1 VKVIYSDLISFL
13 EQNPTKEDLSNKLFQ
28 LGHEHEIDGE
38 VFNMELTPN
47 RGDCLSV
54 KGLAR
59 DLYAFF
65 GKSKPTF
72 FFEGC
77 YDDLKLDFQ
86 NLSTL
91 DCPKI
96 SFLEIHINKPTN
108 NYKHYLDNYFKVLN
122 LSKTNFFSDISNFIS
137 YELGQP
143 THCYDANSLK
153 SNLVFENKKSNEKFK
168 TLLDSDIRLEGKNS
182 IFSSGNEII
191 SLAGVM
197 GGKKTS
203 CSENTTK
210 VLIECAFF
218 NPESIAGK
226 SIKYGLKSDAAHKF
240 ERGVD
245 PSSQEYVLR
254 RFTEIIKDHTEIIS
268 AKFCSYDYG
277 QVPITQIN
285 FNEKRINK
293 ILGTNITKK
302 EYKDYLCALSFD
314 VKEQITVPSF
324 RHDIKNQNDLA
335 EEVARLIGYNNIESE
350 SITLPKIEQ
359 QSNIN
364 IQKLRSFLVKTGFSE
379 VINFPFSEKKNKIS
393 LSIDNPLDS
402 NKGNLRL
409 TLEDS
414 LLGNVSYNLR
424 RQKDSIKFFEI
435 SDIYSKDTNLLQETY
450 LGIVATGRVGH
461 NHNDFAKKID
471 IIYLKSLF
479 HGFFNDSEF
488 KVKEITSNSL
498 GLKTKDRIFFIEIK
512 ISDIDNSFFDE
523 IEIETKKINF
533 IQYQKISEFPAS
545 TRDISFSIKNLS
557 EVQNVIDYFD
567 QVKSS
572 DLNECFMFDFYK
584 NDKSLEVKMGYRFIF
599 KSNTKTLTE
608 NHINESLLKLIN
620 AVLQIDGVSVPGL

>member
-1 VKVIYSDLISFL
+1 MKIIYSDLISFL
-13 EQNPTKEDLSNKLFQ
+13 EQKPTKEDLSNKLFQ
-28 LGHEHEIDGE
+28 LGHEHEINGE
-38 VFNMELTPN
+38 VFDMELTPN

-54 KGLAR
+54 NGLAR
-59 DLYAFF
+59 DLHAFF
-65 GKSKPTF
+65 GKSKPIF
-72 FFEGC
+72 FFEGA
-77 YDDLKLDFQ
+77 YDNLKLDFH
-86 NLSTL
+86 NLSTI

-108 NYKHYLDNYFKVLN
+108 NYKPYLDNYFKILN

-143 THCYDANSLK
+143 THCYDVNSLK
-153 SNLVFENKKSNEKFK
+153 SNLVFENKESNEKFK
-168 TLLDSDIRLEGKNS
+168 TLLDSDIRLDGKNS

-197 GGKKTS
+197 GSKKTS
-203 CSENTTK
+203 CSVNTIK

-218 NPESIAGK
+218 NPESIIGK
-226 SIKYGLKSDAAHKF
+226 STKYGLKSDAAHKF

-254 RFTEIIKDHTEIIS
+254 RFTEIIKDHAEIIS

-277 QVPITQIN
+277 QIPITQIN
-285 FNEKRINK
+285 FNEKKINK
-293 ILGTNITKK
+293 ILGTNISKK

-314 VKEQITVPSF
+314 VEEQITVPSF

-335 EEVARLIGYNNIESE
+335 EEVARLIGYNNIKSE

-359 QSNIN
+359 QSNVN

-379 VINFPFSEKKNKIS
+379 VINFPFSEKKNRIS
-393 LSIDNPLDS
+393 MSIDNPLDS

-409 TLEDS
+409 TLEES

-435 SDIYSKDTNLLQETY
+435 SDIYFKNSNLLQETY

-479 HGFFNDSEF
+479 HDLFNNSEF

-498 GLKTKDRIFFIEIK
+498 GLKTKDKIFFIEIK
-512 ISDIDNSFFDE
+512 ISDIDNSFFDD

-533 IQYQKISEFPAS
+533 VQYQKISEFPAS

-557 EVQNVIDYFD
+557 EVQNIIDYFD
-567 QVKSS
+567 QVKSK

-584 NDKSLEVKMGYRFIF
+584 NDKSLEVKMGYRFVF

-608 NHINESLLKLIN
+608 KHINDSLLELIN
-620 AVLQIDGVSVPGL
+620 PVLQIDGVSVPGL